1 MIIDWDADE
10 IIHEIN
16 KIARAE
22 SNPYETGYNT
32 VKCKR
37 DLYTI
42 LWHIQDCLEK
52 CSTYQGEAEWI
63 KQQEANRT
71 LERLKQ
77 P

>member
-1 MIIDWDADE
+1 MIIDWDANE

-16 KIARAE
+16 KIAWAE
-22 SNPYETGYNT
+22 RNPYETGYNT
-32 VKCKR
+32 VKCKQ

-42 LWHIQDCLEK
+42 LWHVQDCLER
-52 CSTYQGEAEWI
+52 CHTYSGEDEWI

-71 LERLKQ
+71 LERLKR